1 MVIAIAVIATI
12 INHVCRRD
20 NNRQVRPS
28 VPQDQ
33 QQQLPSQNESLNVT
47 VTTQDMREAEE
58 AH

>member
-1 MVIAIAVIATI
+1 MVIAIAVIATM

-28 VPQDQ
+28 VAQDQ